1 MHQFLWSHQFQTEAL
16 HLDQEHLHLVS
27 HILKSNG
34 PNSES
39 SKLGIKI
46 GSREMVFEVPIG
58 TKLQFLKIRSLKIPN
73 SQFLKPNGPN
83 SESSI
88 LNHWF

>member
-1 MHQFLWSHQFQTEAL
+1 MHQFLPSHQFQTEAL
-16 HLDQEHLHLVS
+16 RLDQEHLHLVS